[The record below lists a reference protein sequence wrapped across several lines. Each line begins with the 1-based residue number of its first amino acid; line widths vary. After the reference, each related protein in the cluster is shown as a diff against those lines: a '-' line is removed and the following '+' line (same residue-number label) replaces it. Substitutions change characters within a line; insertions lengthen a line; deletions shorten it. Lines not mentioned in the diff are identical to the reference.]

1 MLKKAIWLFSG
12 LMILGFWACE
22 EEVVKPEESAPF
34 AISPVK
40 VPQVVDI
47 SRPKLYPVM
56 FRVTHPEGSDAIE
69 QVTLSLLQSD
79 GQTVFL
85 QQQLYDDGGFENANS
100 GDVVA
105 GDGVYSILLQSD
117 AGVFPQG
124 GFALTAEAND
134 IAGNRISSEPIAART
149 ILNVPPQIIAVD
161 IPDTL
166 ISGAQPQT
174 VAVTVVDSN
183 ETDDIRYTLMAL
195 KRNNV
200 LFGTDTLYTSQ
211 QIGNVQAL
219 MTIVLD
225 STYAAERIG
234 SYQLELVAVDAS
246 DERSAP
252 QQHEIFL
259 ENLPPG
265 LFNVVLP
272 DTVNRPTSG
281 GVVVEV
287 HITSN
292 DPQGL
297 GDMQMVNMTV
307 QRSGGPAS
315 VIEMFDDGDFDNNRD
330 DVAGDGIYSRAL
342 VVENT
347 STPGTFYFT
356 FEAQDRVGNAAVA
369 VVDSM
374 VIVP

>member
-1 MLKKAIWLFSG
+1 
-12 LMILGFWACE
+12 
-22 EEVVKPEESAPF
+22 
-34 AISPVK
+34 
-40 VPQVVDI
+40 
-47 SRPKLYPVM
+47 
-56 FRVTHPEGSDAIE
+56 
-69 QVTLSLLQSD
+69 
-79 GQTVFL
+79 
-85 QQQLYDDGGFENANS
+85 
-100 GDVVA
+100 
-105 GDGVYSILLQSD
+105 
-117 AGVFPQG
+117 
-124 GFALTAEAND
+124 
-134 IAGNRISSEPIAART
+134 
-149 ILNVPPQIIAVD
+149 
-161 IPDTL
+161 
-166 ISGAQPQT
+166 
-174 VAVTVVDSN
+174 
-183 ETDDIRYTLMAL
+183 MAL